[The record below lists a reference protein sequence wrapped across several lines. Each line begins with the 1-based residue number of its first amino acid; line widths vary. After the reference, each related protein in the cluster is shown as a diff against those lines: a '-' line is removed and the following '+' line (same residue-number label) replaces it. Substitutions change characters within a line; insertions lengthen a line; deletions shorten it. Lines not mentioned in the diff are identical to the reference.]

1 VTEQTEQTEQE
12 APQPTL
18 QQNIAWYLTLL
29 LITLVAC
36 MPCTLCSLYYL
47 STVPDITWRR
57 GRYDLTVDRIWMAR
71 LRGPV
76 GLGYETQR
84 VTRTISADQVC
95 VTNTIRYFLWSDAGE
110 ETGGTEFSRLF
121 GKTETGWRATGE
133 GCD

>member
-1 VTEQTEQTEQE
+1 MTENTAQVSS
-12 APQPTL
+12 QPTL

-47 STVPDITWRR
+47 SAVPDITWHR
-57 GRYDLTVDRIWMAR
+57 GSYDLTVDRIWMAR

-76 GLGYETQR
+76 GVGYETQR
-84 VTRTISADQVC
+84 VTETIADDQVC

-110 ETGGTEFSRLF
+110 EAEGAEFSRLF
-121 GKTETGWRATGE
+121 AKTPQGWRATGE
-133 GCD
+133 VCN